1 MSAIERLPKTITIE
15 FRDAWS
21 ASYYGDEDAPYDQ
34 TAEAC
39 ISFGVNGAQLLV
51 EALIKIIL

>member
-1 MSAIERLPKTITIE
+1 MSAIERLPKSITIE

-21 ASYYGDEDAPYDQ
+21 ASYYGDEDAPYDE

-51 EALIKIIL
+51 EAVIKIIQ

>member
-1 MSAIERLPKTITIE
+1 MSALERLPKSITLE

-21 ASYYGDEDAPYDQ
+21 ASYYGDEYAPYDE

-39 ISFGVNGAQLLV
+39 ISYGLNGVELLV
-51 EALIKIIL
+51 EALIKIIQ

>member
-1 MSAIERLPKTITIE
+1 MSALERLPKSITLE

-21 ASYYGDEDAPYDQ
+21 ASYYGDEYAPYDE

-39 ISFGVNGAQLLV
+39 ISFGVNGAQQLV
-51 EALIKIIL
+51 AALIKMIQ